1 MYAAAAPPP
10 PPTIPT
16 CQICCLSIC
25 GLIKRQLQAG
35 KPPNGRVRQ
44 TVGFASVK
52 SFKSDPYFRPLGC
65 PFFRPTLNQESCT
78 QTHTDT
84 HRGTLCCYRMQTQT
98 NSISIN
104 LHRIERDVLILFDFP
119 WIFHEFSAPD
129 RDNEPVF
136 KVWRV
141 EINLKKSRVKHTP
154 HYRRAK
160 TSGQEHLS
168 PAKYVIHFHS
178 ITPFHAILHWDG
190 IITTQ
195 LHP

>member
-1 MYAAAAPPP
+1 MYAAP

-25 GLIKRQLQAG
+25 GLIKRQLQAS

-65 PFFRPTLNQESCT
+65 PFFRPTLNQEPCT

-141 EINLKKSRVKHTP
+141 EINLKKAESNIHRTIDVPKPQDRNISRQLNMW
-154 HYRRAK
+154 Y
-160 TSGQEHLS
+160 
-168 PAKYVIHFHS
+168 IS
-178 ITPFHAILHWDG
+178 IALPPFMPFFIG
-190 IITTQ
+190 TG
-195 LHP
+195 